1 MFQVRIHGRGGQGV
15 VSGAEMLS
23 VAAFLEGRYAQAFP
37 SFGSERMGAPVMAF
51 CRIDDR
57 EIRLREPVMEPDALI
72 IQDPTLLH
80 QVDLFNG
87 FGPRGYILLNST
99 RAFEALGLTEFLRKL
114 RFERVCTLPAT
125 EIALKHVGR
134 AVPNVPLLAGFAAI
148 SGVVRLPSVVSAI
161 RDKFP
166 GPLAEKNVAAAEEA
180 YAMVK
185 KIRETADAQA
195 N

>member
-80 QVDLFNG
+80 QVDLFTG
-87 FGPRGYILLNST
+87 LHAHGYILLNST
-99 RAFEALGLTEFLRKL
+99 RGVDELGLTDFLR
-114 RFERVCTLPAT
+114 RFRADRVCTLPAT

-148 SGVVRLPSVVSAI
+148 SGELRLPSVLAAI

-166 GPLAEKNVAAAEEA
+166 AAIAEKNVAAAAEA
-180 YAMVK
+180 FEKVRRA
-185 KIRETADAQA
+185 RETADA
-195 N
+195 

>member
-1 MFQVRIHGRGGQGV
+1 MFQIRMHGRGGQGV

-51 CRIDDR
+51 CRIDDKP
-57 EIRLREPVMEPDALI
+57 IRLREPVMAPNALI

-80 QVDLFNG
+80 QVDLFSGLQPGGTIIINA
-87 FGPRGYILLNST
+87 T
-99 RAFEALGLTEFLRKL
+99 RSLEQLGLGELAASGQRYRIIT
-114 RFERVCTLPAT
+114 VPAT
-125 EIALKHVGR
+125 DLAMKHVGR
-134 AVPNVPLLAGFAAI
+134 AVPNVPLIGAFAALT
-148 SGVVRLPSVVSAI
+148 GLLALDSVIAAI

-166 GPLAEKNVAAAEEA
+166 ARIAEGNVAAARAAHELALSEA
-180 YAMVK
+180 
-185 KIRETADAQA
+185 TDAQA

>member
-1 MFQVRIHGRGGQGV
+1 
-15 VSGAEMLS
+15 
-23 VAAFLEGRYAQAFP
+23 
-37 SFGSERMGAPVMAF
+37 MAF

-87 FGPRGYILLNST
+87 LGAHGYILLNST
-99 RAFEALGLTEFLRKL
+99 RSFEALGLTEFLHKFRG
-114 RFERVCTLPAT
+114 ERACTLPAT

-148 SGVVRLPSVVSAI
+148 SGELRLQSVISAI

-166 GPLAEKNVAAAEEA
+166 GPLAERNVAAAEEA
-180 YAMVK
+180 YAIVK
-185 KIRETADAQA
+185 KTRETFDAQA

>member
-1 MFQVRIHGRGGQGV
+1 V

-57 EIRLREPVMEPDALI
+57 EIRLREPVMAPDALI

-87 FGPRGYILLNST
+87 LSPHGYILLNST
-99 RAFEALGLTEFLRKL
+99 RAFEALGLTEFLRKF
-114 RFERVCTLPAT
+114 RAERVCTLPAT

-148 SGVVRLPSVVSAI
+148 SGQLRLQSVVSAI

-166 GPLAEKNVAAAEEA
+166 GPLAEMNVAAAEEA
-180 YAMVK
+180 YAIVNK
-185 KIRETADAQA
+185 TRETADAETD
-195 N
+195 

>member
-87 FGPRGYILLNST
+87 LSRHGYILLNST
-99 RAFEALGLTEFLRKL
+99 RSFEQLGLTEFLRSF
-114 RFERVCTLPAT
+114 RGERLCTLPAT

-148 SGVVRLPSVVSAI
+148 SGELRLQSVVSAI

-166 GPLAEKNVAAAEEA
+166 GPLAEKNVAAAEAA
-180 YAMVK
+180 YALVK
-185 KIRETADAQA
+185 STRETVDAQA
-195 N
+195 D